1 MSFSPSG
8 IAFLYSYKCNFICRH
23 CSVGAGP
30 HHNEV
35 LPVEYVEKA
44 LREASDIASI
54 QLVVATGGEPT
65 LFPKHLELLIK
76 TAADFGFVNRLVT
89 NAWWART
96 LEAARRY
103 VKRWRELG
111 LEELNISFDDFHLEY
126 LRLFGGEENV
136 VNAARA
142 AVEEG
147 LRTVVAVT
155 RTRETKI
162 DASYVR
168 KLLGDLAE
176 EVIVTDDFISPTSR
190 ASGLYEETV
199 ENLPTFGGC
208 AHAGSEIS
216 IHPNGDVAF
225 CCGHIITDP
234 ASAWFT
240 RVGNITREHLWD
252 VIDRIQR
259 NVLIWYIK
267 FIGPHVLVKKFN
279 EEEEAKHICHAC
291 HLLATKYWKKLETRG
306 KEWIINDLKK
316 EVKGLNVRVL
326 AN

>member
-1 MSFSPSG
+1 
-8 IAFLYSYKCNFICRH
+8 
-23 CSVGAGP
+23 VGA
-30 HHNEV
+30 H
-35 LPVEYVEKA
+35 
-44 LREASDIASI
+44 
-54 QLVVATGGEPT
+54 
-65 LFPKHLELLIK
+65 F
-76 TAADFGFVNRLVT
+76 
-89 NAWWART
+89 RT
-96 LEAARRY
+96 ARRY
-103 VKRWRELG
+103 VKKWRELG

-142 AVEEG
+142 GVEEG
-147 LRTVVAVT
+147 LRTIIPIT

-176 EVIVTDDFISPTSR
+176 EVMIVDDFISPTSR
-190 ASGLYEETV
+190 ASGLFEEAE
-199 ENLPTFGGC
+199 ENLPPFGGC
-208 AHAGSEIS
+208 ARAGSEIS
-216 IHPNGDVAF
+216 IHPNGDLAF

-252 VIDRIQR
+252 VVDRIQR

-267 FIGPHVLVKKFN
+267 FIGPHVLIKKFN
-279 EEEEAKHICHAC
+279 EEEEVKHICHAC
-291 HLLATKYWKKLETRG
+291 HLLAAKYWKELETRG

-326 AN
+326 AK